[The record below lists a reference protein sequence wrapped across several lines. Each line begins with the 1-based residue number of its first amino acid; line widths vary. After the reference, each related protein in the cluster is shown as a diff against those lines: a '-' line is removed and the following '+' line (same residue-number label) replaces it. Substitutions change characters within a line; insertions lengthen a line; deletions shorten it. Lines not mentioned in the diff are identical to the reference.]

1 MAFKGISISNYIRK
15 HLKNNPKENE
25 ANLRNRL
32 NKAIVDFEKG
42 VKCDC
47 GNDIWVIGSA
57 SIGNKCFTCVTG
69 ESEPNDDYEISSV
82 LHNKQNRR
90 SSRSIA
96 NSKSFQMNG
105 FFDDNG
111 NEVNMDII
119 PKPSLCISCINNENP
134 KEEIF
139 CNMTRHDQK
148 DEQEFKCFAYK
159 KLGE

>member
-32 NKAIVDFEKG
+32 NKSIADFEKG
-42 VKCDC
+42 IKCDC
-47 GNDIWVIGSA
+47 GHDIWVIGSA
-57 SIGNKCFTCVTG
+57 SVGNNCFTCITG
-69 ESEPNDDYEISSV
+69 ESEPSDDYEILSV
-82 LHNKQNRR
+82 LHNKQTRR
-90 SSRSIA
+90 SSRIVA
-96 NSKSFQMNG
+96 NSKSIQING
-105 FFDDNG
+105 FFDDNE
-111 NEVNMDII
+111 NEINMDIN

-134 KEEIF
+134 KEEVF
-139 CNMTRHDQK
+139 CNMTRNDQK